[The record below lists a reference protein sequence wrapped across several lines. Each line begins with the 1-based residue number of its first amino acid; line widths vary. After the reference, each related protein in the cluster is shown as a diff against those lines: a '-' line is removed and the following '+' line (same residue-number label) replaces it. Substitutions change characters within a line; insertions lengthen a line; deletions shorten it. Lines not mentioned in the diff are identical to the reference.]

1 MPPHCDSLDGPVVR
15 AARNALEAG
24 EVTLVLPYLPASAED
39 EVRASFDSV
48 LPVRALG
55 HGARVVA
62 ERLFFETVV
71 RLHREAEGAPFT
83 GLSPAGIDVGPVI
96 PLAEEAIE
104 TGSPED
110 LTTFL
115 GAVLTDE
122 LHRRLAV
129 VNELGDARN
138 GSVERDREWVE
149 AMLGFQTYSHALFQ
163 ALEARPSDHG
173 GEAHRAHRAHRAD
186 RAHRDDPA
194 DTASEAPGHEHEH
207 VR

>member
-15 AARNALEAG
+15 AARHALETG
-24 EVTLVLPYLPASAED
+24 EVTQILPYVPASAEE
-39 EVRASFDSV
+39 EVRATFEAV

-55 HGARVVA
+55 HEARLVA

-71 RLHREAEGAPFT
+71 RLHRQGEGVAFT
-83 GLSPAGIDVGPVI
+83 GLRPAGLDVGPVV
-96 PLAEEAIE
+96 PLAEEAVE

-122 LHRRLAV
+122 LHRRLIA

-138 GSVERDREWVE
+138 GSVERERQWVT
-149 AMLGFQTYSHALFQ
+149 AMLDFQVYSHHLFE
-163 ALEARPSDHG
+163 ALES
-173 GEAHRAHRAHRAD
+173 RAHPHDETHEA
-186 RAHRDDPA
+186 
-194 DTASEAPGHEHEH
+194 TEAPRDGHEH
-207 VR
+207 VL